1 MSITIVDDD
10 SKSTD
15 SLRILVHGKAG
26 ELLQYANKDHSEFC
40 LYHNRRGVLNFEQP
54 LSSQGVQNEDR
65 LISFRIICL

>member
-1 MSITIVDDD
+1 MSITIVYDD
-10 SKSTD
+10 SKWTD

-26 ELLQYANKDHSEFC
+26 ELLQYANKDQSEFC
-40 LYHNRRGVLNFEQP
+40 LYHNRHGVLNSEQP

>member
-10 SKSTD
+10 SKWTD

>member
-26 ELLQYANKDHSEFC
+26 ELLQYANKDQSEFC
-40 LYHNRRGVLNFEQP
+40 LYHNRHGVLNSEQP

-65 LISFRIICL
+65 LISFRIFCL

>member
-26 ELLQYANKDHSEFC
+26 ELLQYANKDQSEFC
-40 LYHNRRGVLNFEQP
+40 LYHNRHGVLNSEQP

>member
-10 SKSTD
+10 SKWTD

-26 ELLQYANKDHSEFC
+26 ELLQYANKDQSEFC
-40 LYHNRRGVLNFEQP
+40 LYHNRHGVLNSEQP

-65 LISFRIICL
+65 LISFRIFCL

>member
-10 SKSTD
+10 SRSTD

-26 ELLQYANKDHSEFC
+26 ELLQYANKDQSEFC
-40 LYHNRRGVLNFEQP
+40 LYHNCYGVLNFEQP

-65 LISFRIICL
+65 LISFRIFCL

>member
-10 SKSTD
+10 SKWTD

-26 ELLQYANKDHSEFC
+26 ELLQYANKDQSEFC

-65 LISFRIICL
+65 LISFRIFCL